1 MNKILNILLVI
12 LIFVAIVV
20 GIMLV
25 VKYGGNY
32 INDQEIKE
40 TVAKIEEELEELED
54 NNNGEKIEG
63 FYKGYSIEGIL
74 EIPKIEIKYPII
86 NETTEET
93 MKLSITKFWGP
104 ENPNEIG
111 NYTIAGHNNRDGTM
125 FGKTKY
131 LQKGDIIKLTN
142 LNNTIVEYR
151 IFDIYSVDPNDT
163 SYVESIEN
171 GTREVTLI
179 TCTKGHEERLIIK
192 AREEKNI

>member
-1 MNKILNILLVI
+1 MNKICNILLVI

-20 GIMLV
+20 GTLLAI
-25 VKYGGNY
+25 KYGGNY
-32 INDQEIKE
+32 INEQKIKE
-40 TVAKIEEELEELED
+40 TVAKIEEELQD
-54 NNNGEKIEG
+54 SNNGEKIEG
-63 FYKGYSIEGIL
+63 FYKGYAIEGIL

-93 MKLSITKFWGP
+93 MKISITKFWGP
-104 ENPNEIG
+104 DNPNEIG

-131 LQKGDIIKLTN
+131 LQKGDTIKLTN
-142 LNNTIVEYR
+142 LNKTIVEYR
-151 IFDIYSVDPNDT
+151 IFEIYSVNPNDT